1 MPNIWLYPGQATAT
15 NILLADPT
23 VQRGA
28 VAINM
33 ALSGADGADSADA
46 GVSVVSASSDLSLS
60 GTDGADSAS
69 AATSLAMSLALAA
82 VDGADSASAAT
93 DLALAF
99 SASGTDGADSASA
112 SFSVGAGAASLAL
125 DATDGA
131 DTADGGLD
139 LLVAVALAATD
150 GADDAS
156 AALDAIPAGAVDL
169 SLDATDGADECSVAM
184 DEGGG
189 DNQTGGFRIYNLK
202 RRKKRPPEPVPE
214 GRWDITVSGPQAEVH
229 ADETAP
235 VEPVVVVARDHSRWI
250 TVPAPKPL
258 RIKPRVVA
266 VKSIEN
272 DEDHALRLLL
282 LLAS

>member
-33 ALSGADGADSADA
+33 ALSGTDGADSADA

-156 AALDAIPAGAVDL
+156 AALDAVPATPMVL

-189 DNQTGGFRIYNLK
+189 DNQAMGFRIYNLK
-202 RRKKRPPEPVPE
+202 RRKKRLPEPVPE
-214 GRWDITVSGPQAEVH
+214 GRWDITVSGPQADEVP
-229 ADETAP
+229 AEATAA
-235 VEPVVVVARDHSRWI
+235 VEPVEVVEPVLSHSRWI
-250 TVPAPKPL
+250 TVPVAAIRVKAPKPL
-258 RIKPRVVA
+258 
-266 VKSIEN
+266 EN
-272 DEDHALRLLL
+272 DDDHALRLLL